1 MKTMAILLV
10 FGTLA
15 HAAEPRAVGP
25 VELKE
30 VTMVELDKAVASN
43 KGKVVVIDLWFLG
56 CAPCVKKFPQLVNH
70 HKALGKDGLVCMS
83 LNVEPE
89 ELKKQD
95 KVLEFLKKQ
104 EADFPNFIVKDD
116 EKNRDKWQEKY
127 DANGTPSYVVFDR
140 TGKFVPVP
148 DEIKTESDMKQ
159 FLQKLLEAK

>member
-1 MKTMAILLV
+1 MKTILITL
-10 FGTLA
+10 FTTLA
-15 HAAEPRAVGP
+15 IGPWCVAAEPKAVGP

-30 VTMVELDKAVASN
+30 TTIVDLDKAVAAN

-70 HKALGKDGLVCMS
+70 HKAMGKDGLVCMS

-104 EADFPNFIVKDD
+104 EADFPNFIV
-116 EKNRDKWQEKY
+116 
-127 DANGTPSYVVFDR
+127 
-140 TGKFVPVP
+140 
-148 DEIKTESDMKQ
+148 
-159 FLQKLLEAK
+159 